1 MIRILMLGG
10 TGAIGES
17 ILSVIGN
24 DVVYDITVTSRNK
37 RKSLYANVHY
47 LLGNANDFDFI
58 NTIED
63 NSFDVLIDFMNYRNE
78 ILKTNF
84 SKLIRIAKQYVFLSS
99 ARVYDN
105 SMPFIDESCSLL
117 ANTTENQ
124 SFKDSGTYAVKKAH
138 QEKYVLKNGC
148 NKVTIVRPYKTYS
161 SDRLQLGEYEIKH
174 WLNRIINDRVVF
186 ITGSGT
192 AAMEA
197 TVMNV
202 FDKTDKVLV
211 VNGGS
216 FGQRFV
222 ELCQIHEIS
231 YEEIKLEKGKAL
243 KKEQLDMYDGK
254 GFTGFL
260 VNVHETS
267 TGVHYDIE
275 MISKFCKKNGI
286 FLGVDAISSF
296 LADDFDMNKLGVQ
309 VMLTGSQKALACP
322 PGVSVIVLSDEAIK
336 RVENRDV
343 KCMYLNIKSALK
355 NGERGQT
362 PFTPAVGTL
371 RQINARLKEIEAAG
385 GVEKE
390 TKKIAELAQD
400 FRAKIKGLPLEI
412 VSESMSNA
420 VTPLHPL
427 NVSAYDVFMTLKDEY
442 GIWICPNGGEMKETI
457 FRVGHIGALT
467 KEDNT
472 TLVNA
477 FKDLQ
482 KRGLL

>member
-1 MIRILMLGG
+1 MPLASSTPLFPYKLIEI
-10 TGAIGES
+10 
-17 ILSVIGN
+17 
-24 DVVYDITVTSRNK
+24 YWK
-37 RKSLYANVHY
+37 RERQLFWRKTFPPIPKPASAENTEKTRGP
-47 LLGNANDFDFI
+47 LLGKEPLERAGWICLCNAGQ
-58 NTIED
+58 
-63 NSFDVLIDFMNYRNE
+63 RNATAPPG
-78 ILKTNF
+78 L
-84 SKLIRIAKQYVFLSS
+84 VG
-99 ARVYDN
+99 
-105 SMPFIDESCSLL
+105 LL
-117 ANTTENQ
+117 ADERRQLDFLFLEDELFAAGVMRRLFGAEQVPYFRTPEFSAVMLENE
-124 SFKDSGTYAVKKAH
+124 KLMKKFA
-138 QEKYVLKNGC
+138 KAG
-148 NKVTIVRPYKTYS
+148 
-161 SDRLQLGEYEIKH
+161 D
-174 WLNRIINDRVVF
+174 DARVVF

-222 ELCQIHEIS
+222 ELCQIHEIP

-254 GFTGFL
+254 DFTGFL

-275 MISKFCKKNGI
+275 MISEFCKKNGI
-286 FLGVDAISSF
+286 FLVVDAISSF

-309 VMLTGSQKALACP
+309 VMITGSQKALACP
-322 PGVSVIVLSDEAIK
+322 PGVSVIVLSDEAVK
-336 RVENRDV
+336 RVEERDV
-343 KCMYLNIKSALK
+343 KCMYLNLKSALK

-371 RQINARLKEIEAAG
+371 RQINARLREIEAAG
-385 GVEKE
+385 GVESE

-400 FRAKIKGLPLEI
+400 FRAKIKGLPLEV

-427 NVSAYDVFMTLKDEY
+427 NASAYDVFMTLKDEY

-467 KEDNT
+467 KEDNS